1 MILNIITY
9 AEDEHDNISPSSVE
23 ESKKK
28 DEKVLK
34 KKRRRKTKISQLVFG
49 SFKF

>member
-23 ESKKK
+23 ESKPK

-34 KKRRRKTKISQLVFG
+34 KKKK
-49 SFKF
+49 KN